1 MGGFRRFLSKANYE
15 VNLHNFSGGV
25 FLSLI
30 NEGYRFIRGSTWI
43 RSMYGLRTDGRVWVD
58 GWMGGFAKVDNVF
71 WVDCLLMCTEMGSSI
86 VMYNFGVGHG
96 GPYKSANL
104 EGHQR

>member
-1 MGGFRRFLSKANYE
+1 MGGLFIDGYGWSRGM
-15 VNLHNFSGGV
+15 GGLV
-25 FLSLI
+25 
-30 NEGYRFIRGSTWI
+30 E
-43 RSMYGLRTDGRVWVD
+43 WVD
-58 GWMGGFAKVDNVF
+58 G
-71 WVDCLLMCTEMGSSI
+71 MCTEMGSSI

>member
-1 MGGFRRFLSKANYE
+1 
-15 VNLHNFSGGV
+15 
-25 FLSLI
+25 
-30 NEGYRFIRGSTWI
+30 
-43 RSMYGLRTDGRVWVD
+43 VD
-58 GWMGGFAKVDNVF
+58 GWSRGMGG
-71 WVDCLLMCTEMGSSI
+71 MCTEMGSSI